1 MDQITYDGILRDIV
15 YRFFN
20 EITDK
25 VKLQLCAKSNA
36 KLFLKNG
43 YETIEP
49 ISYLIWKQI
58 ISRTTKK

>member
-1 MDQITYDGILRDIV
+1 MDQITYDGILGDIV

-36 KLFLKNG
+36 ELFLKNG

-49 ISYLIWKQI
+49 ISYLI
-58 ISRTTKK
+58 